1 MKFLCTE
8 LAKKGF
14 FTIKLQRFKEIKKKA
29 LPNYSFH
36 NKIDATGNYPFFYF
50 IENRS
55 EYYGRMR

>member
-29 LPNYSFH
+29 FPNYSFH

-50 IENRS
+50 IEKRS
-55 EYYGRMR
+55 EY

>member
-14 FTIKLQRFKEIKKKA
+14 FTIKLQRNKEIKKKA

-36 NKIDATGNYPFFYF
+36 NKIDATGNYPIFYF
-50 IENRS
+50 IEKRS
-55 EYYGRMR
+55 EY